1 MILKGKIFQLKHI
14 GQYLILVEM
23 QIKIRYLF
31 LLINFQKFF
40 YFKGKEQLESL
51 SLITDRV

>member
-23 QIKIRYLF
+23 QIKIRYHF